1 MAGSEKNPPNPLLL
15 NDHCSVQGREDKV
28 FAQGRQTRR
37 APKKDISASECR
49 IQKSACF
56 QTGELKNFVVS
67 ILRKSLIV
75 NDRVFESAKLGLKPF
90 IQKVAQASRLCRNK
104 GTAKL
109 MPHRRDA
116 CATLEIPRSLANGFI
131 PESISIRYNRSI
143 GIMIAITNFY
153 THLSAPHRIAG

>member
-37 APKKDISASECR
+37 APKKNISASECR

-56 QTGELKNFVVS
+56 QTCELKNFVVS

-75 NDRVFESAKLGLKPF
+75 NGRVFESAKLGLSDNNGKF
-90 IQKVAQASRLCRNK
+90 DAESRTYGQIGVSVNK
-104 GTAKL
+104 EGYY
-109 MPHRRDA
+109 
-116 CATLEIPRSLANGFI
+116 EW
-131 PESISIRYNRSI
+131 
-143 GIMIAITNFY
+143 
-153 THLSAPHRIAG
+153 

>member
-75 NDRVFESAKLGLKPF
+75 NDRVFESAKLGLRTWSFSPGLMW
-90 IQKVAQASRLCRNK
+90 VRSR
-104 GTAKL
+104 TAFGITTWYFGETVT
-109 MPHRRDA
+109 A
-116 CATLEIPRSLANGFI
+116 
-131 PESISIRYNRSI
+131 SISISFLFLSYKYQIDSEDAI
-143 GIMIAITNFY
+143 GI
-153 THLSAPHRIAG
+153 

>member
-37 APKKDISASECR
+37 APKKNISASECR

-56 QTGELKNFVVS
+56 QTCELKNFVVS

-75 NDRVFESAKLGLKPF
+75 NGRVFESAKLGLGSVWCLDRGRPRP
-90 IQKVAQASRLCRNK
+90 Q
-104 GTAKL
+104 
-109 MPHRRDA
+109 RD
-116 CATLEIPRSLANGFI
+116 
-131 PESISIRYNRSI
+131 
-143 GIMIAITNFY
+143 
-153 THLSAPHRIAG
+153 